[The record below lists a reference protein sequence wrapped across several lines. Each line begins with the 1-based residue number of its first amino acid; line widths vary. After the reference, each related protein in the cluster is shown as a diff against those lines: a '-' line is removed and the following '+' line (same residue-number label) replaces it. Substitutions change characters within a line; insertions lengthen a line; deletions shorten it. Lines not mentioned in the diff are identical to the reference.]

1 MTRTT
6 DISSFAAAYD
16 DDAFVV
22 DCREPHEYVQG
33 HVPGALLVPMSRVS
47 AYVADLP
54 RDRQV
59 FVICQSGNRSRSV
72 SDFFNANGM
81 DTVSVDGGT
90 SAWAGLGRP
99 LAAGLDPR

>member
-33 HVPGALLVPMSRVS
+33 HVPGALLAPTSRVS
-47 AYVADLP
+47 AYVAALP

-59 FVICQSGNRSRSV
+59 YVICQSGNRSRSV

-81 DTVSVDGGT
+81 DAVSVDGGT

-99 LAAGLDPR
+99 LAAGLEPR